1 MNGGEESI
9 PSGQASTNAQVTVLI
24 VEDHFWTRYMAAEY
38 LRGSGYRVIEANNA
52 DEALSVL
59 ASANRVDVVF
69 SDIQMSGS
77 MDGLALADWIAQR
90 FPRLPVILTSGRR
103 PAVLPANCRRFFVK
117 PCSLADV
124 EREIRALAPSS
135 TAGSAGQSP

>member
-9 PSGQASTNAQVTVLI
+9 PSGQPNTEAQVTVLI

-38 LRGSGYRVIEANNA
+38 FRGSGYRVIEANNA
-52 DEALSVL
+52 DEALSVF
-59 ASANRVDVVF
+59 AAGNRVHVVF

-90 FPRLPVILTSGRR
+90 YPGLTVILTSGRR
-103 PAVLPANCRRFFVK
+103 PEVLPANCRCFFVK

-124 EREIRALAPSS
+124 EREIRGLA
-135 TAGSAGQSP
+135 

>member
-1 MNGGEESI
+1 MNGREDSV
-9 PSGQASTNAQVTVLI
+9 PSGQPTTKAQVTVLI

-38 LRGSGYRVIEANNA
+38 FRGSGYRVIEANNA

-59 ASANRVDVVF
+59 ASGNRVHVVF

-90 FPRLPVILTSGRR
+90 YPGLAVILTSGRR
-103 PAVLPANCRRFFVK
+103 PEVLPANCRCFFVK

-124 EREIRALAPSS
+124 EREIRGLA
-135 TAGSAGQSP
+135 

>member
-9 PSGQASTNAQVTVLI
+9 PSGQANTKAQVTVLI

-38 LRGSGYRVIEANNA
+38 FRGSGYRVIEANNA

-59 ASANRVDVVF
+59 ASGNQVHVVF

-90 FPRLPVILTSGRR
+90 YPGLPVILTSGRR
-103 PAVLPANCRRFFVK
+103 PDALPANCRCFFVK

-124 EREIRALAPSS
+124 EREIRGLA
-135 TAGSAGQSP
+135 

>member
-1 MNGGEESI
+1 MNKEEESI
-9 PSGQASTNAQVTVLI
+9 PSGQPNTKAQVTVLI

-38 LRGSGYRVIEANNA
+38 FRDAGYRVIEANDA

-59 ASANRVDVVF
+59 APGNQVHVVF

-77 MDGLALADWIAQR
+77 IDGLALAEWIAQR
-90 FPRLPVILTSGRR
+90 YPHLPVLLTSGRR
-103 PAVLPANCRRFFVK
+103 PDVLPANCRCFFVK

-124 EREIRALAPSS
+124 EREIRALA
-135 TAGSAGQSP
+135 

>member
-1 MNGGEESI
+1 MNRGEESI
-9 PSGQASTNAQVTVLI
+9 SCGQANTKAQVAVLI

-38 LRGSGYRVIEANNA
+38 FRGSGYRVIEANDA
-52 DEALSVL
+52 DEALGVL
-59 ASANRVDVVF
+59 ASGNQVHVVF

-90 FPRLPVILTSGRR
+90 YPGLPVILTSGRR
-103 PAVLPANCRRFFVK
+103 PDVLPANCRCFFVK

-124 EREIRALAPSS
+124 EREIRGLA
-135 TAGSAGQSP
+135 

>member
-1 MNGGEESI
+1 MNKGHESV
-9 PSGQASTNAQVTVLI
+9 ASSEANTKAQLTVLI

-38 LRGSGYRVIEANNA
+38 FRGSGYRVIEANNA

-59 ASANRVDVVF
+59 ASGNRVHVVF

-90 FPRLPVILTSGRR
+90 YPGLAVILTSGRR
-103 PAVLPANCRRFFVK
+103 PDVLPANCRCFFIK

-124 EREIRALAPSS
+124 EREIRGLA
-135 TAGSAGQSP
+135 